1 MVCDSL
7 LADISFSQS
16 LNIKIFLRKSNLRTT
31 TLPFAGCWFA
41 KSWKHLFSQLS
52 VAVFD
57 IYRAS
62 GCISSKR
69 EASKFLCVTL
79 LSPLAKNLDTISL
92 HLIYILANLALSF
105 CILPQSQLEIVLTFL
120 HQNFLHLLFLF

>member
-1 MVCDSL
+1 MAHRFFIAQHV
-7 LADISFSQS
+7 
-16 LNIKIFLRKSNLRTT
+16 IFLKFEYQLFFSKSNLRTT
-31 TLPFAGCWFA
+31 GLPFAGCWFA
-41 KSWKHLFSQLS
+41 KSWEHMFSQLS

-79 LSPLAKNLDTISL
+79 HIPLA
-92 HLIYILANLALSF
+92 
-105 CILPQSQLEIVLTFL
+105 
-120 HQNFLHLLFLF
+120 